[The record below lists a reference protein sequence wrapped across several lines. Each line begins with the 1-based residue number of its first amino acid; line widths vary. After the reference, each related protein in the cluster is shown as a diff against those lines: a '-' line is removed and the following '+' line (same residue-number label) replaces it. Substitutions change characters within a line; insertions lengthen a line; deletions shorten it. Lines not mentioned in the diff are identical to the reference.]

1 MKIVIADEKYPQL
14 NNFSLLLG
22 LSDRLM
28 REYTD
33 FFRTPHTTRILWG
46 GHRVIYIFSE
56 PTGRLSLY
64 YDVELREPLEESAA
78 GGALFPTTTLITK
91 KRIFVPVPHPLVNP
105 FQITSWPRDFYFRS
119 YLLIT
124 L

>member
-1 MKIVIADEKYPQL
+1 
-14 NNFSLLLG
+14 
-22 LSDRLM
+22 M
-28 REYTD
+28 REYAD

-91 KRIFVPVPHPLVNP
+91 KRIFVPVPDPLVDA
-105 FQITSWPRDFYFRS
+105 FKITSGPREFYVRFDLLVANDETNISPATHSKVGGWP
-119 YLLIT
+119 
-124 L
+124 